1 MPLELFMLLGNK
13 RKEEWVRE
21 EPRPSPLWSGVWNV
35 WTQNLGSRAERAP
48 VGQEALHQVV
58 TKQATHSHSHRQ
70 PGFALEP
77 RGGSPCRGQEMAKVG
92 WISSIVCLLT
102 DHWE

>member
-21 EPRPSPLWSGVWNV
+21 EPRPFPLWSGVWNV
-35 WTQNLGSRAERAP
+35 WTQNLGSRAERVP

-58 TKQATHSHSHRQ
+58 TRQ
-70 PGFALEP
+70 TT
-77 RGGSPCRGQEMAKVG
+77 R
-92 WISSIVCLLT
+92 
-102 DHWE
+102 